1 MPVGPQCAFVAYLRA
16 QGTRATHPHRM
27 SGFDARRV
35 AEAVLGNGQMIIST
49 RLGRFLRSRIPRVQE
64 RLVVIL
70 TAIAV
75 TAQAKPGTQAG
86 NEHDVGDGV
95 WGNIALTTLASTC
108 TELLTVRGAGG
119 SGLMLA
125 QLVVTLVFFDG
136 LLYCA
141 TGCFPKSTQT
151 ARDVLQSNLTYI
163 FGTVMSTCIQ
173 REVGEV
179 TAGVLAVGL
188 ISVSASKTTG
198 WIQSAARREV
208 LLVEGAGIAGVHM
221 LQTIV
226 LGGIPPAASL
236 VTILTLMC
244 FTAPIQRTARRTR
257 AFVGFIAYS
266 AAGEVSNAIEAC
278 MPLPQGMV
286 VALALTAFAP
296 IQSFREMGG
305 MAVMNIGSDLCGWV
319 LRDTLETDPF
329 PTMGACMV
337 FFLIL
342 MRAVFRR

>member
-1 MPVGPQCAFVAYLRA
+1 
-16 QGTRATHPHRM
+16 M
-27 SGFDARRV
+27 SGFSARRV

-49 RLGRFLRSRIPRVQE
+49 RLGRFLRARIPRVQE

-75 TAQAKPGTQAG
+75 TIQAKPGTQAG
-86 NEHDVGDGV
+86 AVADWSQSADQEHDVGDGV

-108 TELLTVRGAGG
+108 AELLTVRGAGG
-119 SGLMLA
+119 PALMLT
-125 QLVVTLVFFDG
+125 QLVVTLVFLDG
-136 LLYCA
+136 ILYCA
-141 TGCFPKSTQT
+141 AGCFPKGTQT

-173 REVGEV
+173 GEMGPV
-179 TAGVLAVGL
+179 AAGVMAVGL
-188 ISVSASKTTG
+188 ISMSASKSTG
-198 WIQSAARREV
+198 WIQSATRREV

-236 VTILTLMC
+236 VTILALMC

-266 AAGEVSNAIEAC
+266 AAGEVSDALEAC
-278 MPLPQGMV
+278 MPLPQGVV

-337 FFLIL
+337 FFLVL